1 MIQFKNWQLEW
12 DGAPVAMQF
21 DNDSVR
27 LEIVGEMPAG
37 YDWELLMREPEGGT
51 DILPLEEQPGGVGV
65 LLKRENLPKWGTY
78 ALQLRGTLQAD
89 GTTQRHSTVAEVL
102 VPESLSGDTAWPE
115 IPAAFRQLE
124 ARLKELA
131 AHPPKP
137 GSEGYWRLWDAEEG
151 TYHDSNLPVGTGGPG
166 AEVFYIDLA
175 GNYPDYTCPVA
186 LADIKAA
193 YETGKVLECR
203 CMRGKFMA
211 ALPLFI
217 PAPELGLWVFSG
229 SGQLTMMQVP
239 AQAFTIAITPNGVLV
254 DMALLATTNDIP
266 VIPDKLP
273 NPYTLTITSGGT
285 TVTYD
290 GSTAESIDIPAGPK
304 GDKGDPGARG
314 EKGDPGPQG
323 PAGAVCNANLLDN
336 WYFGNPVNQ
345 RGASGTIN
353 TAGYFFDRWKL
364 VSGSVTINS
373 GGIVLNGT
381 IAQVREYAVGQA
393 VTATVLTPDGVTDV
407 TPVYDDE
414 AKTFTVTA
422 QGKTI
427 RAVKLELG
435 TQQTLAHQENGVWVL
450 NEIPDYV
457 EQLRKCQRYLYMQS
471 GSMMVCGVLTG
482 SKKSLTL
489 AIPVPAPMR
498 SLPSLEGIPG
508 VSGVRT
514 IQGTN
519 MAAEITSGAVLAST
533 ARDTDIGI
541 SLNTET
547 FNTAEYINNTPIV
560 CYISNVMLSAEL

>member
-37 YDWELLMREPEGGT
+37 YDWALLMREPEGGM

-186 LADIKAA
+186 MADIKAA
-193 YETGKVLECR
+193 YEAGKVLECR
-203 CMRGKFMA
+203 CAMGKYTAM
-211 ALPLFI
+211 LPLFI
-217 PAPELGLWVFSG
+217 PMPSANTWIFSG
-229 SGQLTMMQVP
+229 SGALTAMDFP
-239 AQAFTIAITPNGVLV
+239 AQSLTIAIVNGTVQASET
-254 DMALLATTNDIP
+254 MLASKDDIP
-266 VIPDKLP
+266 DYLP
-273 NPYTLTITSGGT
+273 SPNALTITSGSNS
-285 TVTYD
+285 VTYD
-290 GSTAESIDIPAGPK
+290 GSTEESIDIPAGPK
-304 GDKGDPGARG
+304 GDKGDPGAKG

-407 TPVYDDE
+407 TPVCDDE

-457 EQLRKCQRYLYMQS
+457 EQLRRCQRYLYVQS

-498 SLPSLEGIPG
+498 SLPSLEGVPS

-533 ARDTDIGI
+533 ALDTDIGI

-547 FNTAEYINNTPIV
+547 FNTTEYINNTPIV

>member
-37 YDWELLMREPEGGT
+37 YDWELLMREPEGGM

-175 GNYPDYTCPVA
+175 GDYPNYTCPVA
-186 LADIKAA
+186 MADINAA
-193 YETGKVLECR
+193 YEAGKVLECR
-203 CMRGKFMA
+203 CGRGKFMA
-211 ALPLFI
+211 VLPLFI
-217 PAPELGLWVFSG
+217 PVPELGLWIFSG
-229 SGQLTMMQVP
+229 SGQLTTMQVP
-239 AQAFTIAITPNGVLV
+239 AQAFTIAITLNGVLV
-254 DMALLATTNDIP
+254 DMALLATTE
-266 VIPDKLP
+266 DKLP
-273 NPYTLTITSGGT
+273 NPNALTITSGSNS
-285 TVTYD
+285 VTYD
-290 GSTAESIDIPAGPK
+290 GSMAESIDIPAGPK
-304 GDKGDPGARG
+304 GDKGDPGAKG

-336 WYFGNPVNQ
+336 WCFGNPVNQ
-345 RGASGTIN
+345 RGASGTIS

-381 IAQVREYAVGQA
+381 IAQVLEYAVGQA

-457 EQLRKCQRYLYMQS
+457 EQLRKCRRYLYVQS

-498 SLPSLEGIPG
+498 SLPSLEGVPS

-533 ARDTDIGI
+533 SLDTDIAI

>member
-37 YDWELLMREPEGGT
+37 YDWELLMREPEGGM

-166 AEVFYIDLA
+166 AEVFYINLA

-186 LADIKAA
+186 MADIKAA

-203 CMRGKFMA
+203 CAMGKYTAM
-211 ALPLFI
+211 LPLFI
-217 PAPELGLWVFSG
+217 PMPSANTWIFSG
-229 SGQLTMMQVP
+229 SGALTAMDFP
-239 AQAFTIAITPNGVLV
+239 AQSLTIAIVNGTVQASET
-254 DMALLATTNDIP
+254 MLASKDDIP
-266 VIPDKLP
+266 DYLP
-273 NPYTLTITSGGT
+273 SPNALTITSGSNS
-285 TVTYD
+285 VTYD

-304 GDKGDPGARG
+304 GDKGDPGAKG

-336 WYFGNPVNQ
+336 WCFGNPVNQ
-345 RGASGTIN
+345 RGASGTIS

-373 GGIVLNGT
+373 GAIVLNGT

-393 VTATVLTPDGVTDV
+393 VTATVLTSDGVTDV

-457 EQLRKCQRYLYMQS
+457 EQLRKCQRYLYVQS

-498 SLPSLEGIPG
+498 SLPSLEGVPS

-519 MAAEITSGAVLAST
+519 MAAEITSGTVLAST
-533 ARDTDIGI
+533 SLDAAIAI

>member
-37 YDWELLMREPEGGT
+37 YDWELLMREPEGGM

-186 LADIKAA
+186 MADIKAA
-193 YETGKVLECR
+193 YEAGKVLECR
-203 CMRGKFMA
+203 CKMGTYTAM
-211 ALPLFI
+211 LPLFI
-217 PAPELGLWVFSG
+217 PMPSANTWIFSG
-229 SGQLTMMQVP
+229 SGALTAMDFP
-239 AQAFTIAITPNGVLV
+239 AQSLTIAIVNGTVQASET
-254 DMALLATTNDIP
+254 MLASKDDIP
-266 VIPDKLP
+266 DYLP
-273 NPYTLTITSGGT
+273 SPNALTITSGSNS
-285 TVTYD
+285 VTYD

-304 GDKGDPGARG
+304 GDKGDPGAKG

-336 WYFGNPVNQ
+336 WCFGNPVNQ
-345 RGASGTIN
+345 RGASGTIS

-393 VTATVLTPDGVTDV
+393 VTATVLTSDGVTDV

-457 EQLRKCQRYLYMQS
+457 EQLRKCQRYLYVQS

-498 SLPSLEGIPG
+498 SLPSLEGVPS

-533 ARDTDIGI
+533 ALDTDIGI